1 MAIGG
6 YKFRGYHYPAR
17 TATAGSEAE
26 KAIFLDWFKCR
37 LAAFK
42 ASCEAS
48 GALWRLLPACAD
60 SGTYSGTAWSD
71 EDACIHVLDDTGCN
85 FGTFFQYGNE
95 DKYMAM
101 VSSNVFSNALLA
113 RRAYRYASS
122 TYHIDRSYD
131 VISVG
136 EEPITPDN
144 INWSSI
150 AGRLLFSG
158 VQADWGD
165 ASVNKQRAVSNYS
178 YGLRWG
184 FATKGTDII
193 EFFNTA
199 SGTTNMYFMMIS
211 PDAFDSLCSP
221 ADQYKAA
228 AVGASI
234 SFTTKSSAEI
244 SDPLL
249 SYVPFGF
256 LKNTGEQYL
265 GGSTNSQGV
274 KMLAMFAE
282 RMAYYWPTTT
292 SMPFVSPLIGSAP
305 GYTQAANL
313 INNDGIANKGTI
325 RADLMAVN
333 TDLSQPE
340 VSSVSP
346 GAAYGGGNYLCVG
359 GLSTTSSSYT
369 QNQGAVYI
377 GWDPSN
383 PSILASTSWPD
394 WPDAMPQALTPQ
406 AAPEL
411 DPVNVQ

>member
-17 TATAGSEAE
+17 TATAGSDAE

-37 LAAFK
+37 LSAFK

-48 GALWRLLPACAD
+48 GALWRILPSLSDAGDYHSA
-60 SGTYSGTAWSD
+60 AWNN
-71 EDACIHVLDDTGCN
+71 ECIFELDDTGCN

-101 VSSNVFSNALLA
+101 VSSNVFSNTLLA
-113 RRAYRYASS
+113 RRGYYYSSS
-122 TYHIDRSYD
+122 TYYVDRSYD

-144 INWSSI
+144 LNRSSI

-158 VQADWGD
+158 VQSDWGD
-165 ASVNKQRAVSNYS
+165 AGANKQRAVSSYS
-178 YGLRWG
+178 NGLRWG
-184 FATKGTDII
+184 FVTKGTDII

-199 SGTTNMYFMMIS
+199 SGLAATNTYFMMIS

-228 AVGASI
+228 AVGTSI
-234 SFTTKSSAEI
+234 SFTAKSTVEI
-244 SDPLL
+244 FDPLL
-249 SYVPFGF
+249 NSVPFGF
-256 LKNTGEQYL
+256 LNNTGRQYE
-265 GGSTNSQGV
+265 GDVNSQGV

-292 SMPFVSPLIGSAP
+292 SMPFVSPLIGSASV
-305 GYTQAANL
+305 YIRAANL

-359 GLSTTSSSYT
+359 GLSTNSSSYT

-383 PSILASTSWPD
+383 PNILASTSWPD
-394 WPDAMPQALTPQ
+394 WPDAMPEVQSPVAL
-406 AAPEL
+406 L
-411 DPVNVQ
+411 DPDRPNVQ

>member
-17 TATAGSEAE
+17 TATAGSDAE

-48 GALWRLLPACAD
+48 GALWRLLLVDGEHESA
-60 SGTYSGTAWSD
+60 AWD
-71 EDACIHVLDDTGCN
+71 DFACIYELDDTGCN
-85 FGTFFQYGNE
+85 FGTFFQYGDE

-101 VSSNVFSNALLA
+101 VSSNVFSNASLA
-113 RRAYRYASS
+113 RRGYWYSS
-122 TYHIDRSYD
+122 SSYYVDRSYD

-144 INWSSI
+144 LDRSSI

-165 ASVNKQRAVSNYS
+165 ASVNRQRAVSSYS
-178 YGLRWG
+178 NGLRWG

-193 EFFNTA
+193 EFFSTA
-199 SGTTNMYFMMIS
+199 SSLTTTNTYFMMIS

-228 AVGASI
+228 TVGTYL
-234 SFTTKSSAEI
+234 SFTAKSTVEI

-249 SYVPFGF
+249 NSVPFGF
-256 LKNTGEQYL
+256 LTNTGAQYD
-265 GGSTNSQGV
+265 GDTNSQGV

-305 GYTQAANL
+305 VYIRAANL

-340 VSSVSP
+340 VSSVSS

-383 PSILASTSWPD
+383 PNILASTSWPD
-394 WPDAMPQALTPQ
+394 WPDAAPEALTPQ
-406 AAPEL
+406 APPEL